1 VDAALIFSVSAH
13 AEGKSIRFGILPV
26 IDTLPLQVAVK
37 DGLFTKHG
45 LDVELVGFMSALER
59 DTAMQTGQ
67 IDGYFGDLIATYML
81 IHQGVPMRIALT
93 SWRTTP
99 GYPMFGIALSPANK
113 DRDLGDMKGRSLA
126 LSKSTVMEFLA
137 DKMEDHL
144 GVNRGHFSQ
153 VEIKKMPI
161 RLQMLMTDQ
170 VDSALLPEPLLSL
183 ARLKGGGLM
192 ATAENLDLPLT
203 VLCLHENYFKNGGD
217 AYTRFIA
224 AYREAVQRL
233 ADTPEDY
240 RQLMAETCRIPKPL
254 VSEFPVYPFPDP
266 ALPTTA
272 ELDEVQAWMLEK
284 GLLKTKVAHETAL
297 SPIVP

>member
-1 VDAALIFSVSAH
+1 
-13 AEGKSIRFGILPV
+13 
-26 IDTLPLQVAVK
+26 
-37 DGLFTKHG
+37 
-45 LDVELVGFMSALER
+45 
-59 DTAMQTGQ
+59 
-67 IDGYFGDLIATYML
+67 
-81 IHQGVPMRIALT
+81 
-93 SWRTTP
+93 
-99 GYPMFGIALSPANK
+99 
-113 DRDLGDMKGRSLA
+113 MKGRSLA

-183 ARLKGGGLM
+183 ARLKGGGLL

-203 VLCLHENYFKNGGD
+203 VLCLHENYFKNNGD

-233 ADTPEDY
+233 ADAPEDY

-254 VSEFPVYPFPDP
+254 VSEFPVYPFPAP

-297 SPIVP
+297 SPILP